1 MRIAYSLGLHQDG
14 SGQTFSAFETEMRRR
29 LFWQI
34 LALDMRAS
42 EDRGSEPTLTEHSF
56 NIIMPCNL
64 DDNDFGHDSQ
74 HPLYTRTGPTEIT
87 LCLLEIDALCTGW
100 KIDLGLSAPKA
111 KRLALHEREDL
122 VRDYARRVEF
132 TYLANRQ
139 SLDQKTRLLY
149 EIGHYWIHK
158 LWLMLYYPLRYQGRL
173 EQVRSSDQGLQ
184 TALRSLKS
192 NELIEQHPSS
202 AGFTWLFRTYA
213 PWQAVAVAL
222 AEICNQP
229 HSALADAAWEIIE
242 NRFSDWS
249 GRLASTKEAM
259 LWGPIKNMLKR
270 ARAARQHSQE
280 SVEAQQGP
288 NTSDLGLS
296 LLDPNASVASSLGF
310 DLNSSNDSF
319 NIQSLNAFPLLG
331 QVTEQRLE
339 DFSFAS
345 INSTAPNFAEP
356 SASDNLDNWNDFTY
370 DVNALSGEYFSE
382 SYGM

>member
-1 MRIAYSLGLHQDG
+1 
-14 SGQTFSAFETEMRRR
+14 MRRR

-56 NIIMPCNL
+56 NTIMPHNL
-64 DDNDFGHDSQ
+64 DDKDFGHDSQ
-74 HPLYTRTGPTEIT
+74 YPLYARTGPTEMT
-87 LCLLEIDALCTGW
+87 LCLLEIDALCTCW
-100 KIDLGLSAPKA
+100 KINLGLSVPESK
-111 KRLALHEREDL
+111 REDL
-122 VRDYARRVEF
+122 VRDYARRVEL
-132 TYLANRQ
+132 TYLANRH

-149 EIGHYWIHK
+149 EIGHYWVHK
-158 LWLMLYYPLRYQGRL
+158 LWLMLYYPLRHQGRL

-184 TALRSLKS
+184 TAVRFLKS

-202 AGFTWLFRTYA
+202 AGFSWLFRTYA

-270 ARAARQHSQE
+270 ARAARQHGQE

-296 LLDPNASVASSLGF
+296 LLDPNASVAPSLGF
-310 DLNSSNDSF
+310 DLNNSNDGF
-319 NIQSLNAFPLLG
+319 NTQSLNDFPLLG
-331 QVTEQRLE
+331 PVTEQRLD

-345 INSTAPNFAEP
+345 INSMAPKSVAP
-356 SASDNLDNWNDFTY
+356 SASGNLDSWNDSTY
-370 DVNALSGEYFSE
+370 DVSALGGEYFSE